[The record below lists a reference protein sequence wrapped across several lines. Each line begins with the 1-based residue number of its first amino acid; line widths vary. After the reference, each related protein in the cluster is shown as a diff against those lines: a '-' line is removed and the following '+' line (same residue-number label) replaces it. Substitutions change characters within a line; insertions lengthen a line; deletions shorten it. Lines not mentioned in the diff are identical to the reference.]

1 MNENANAEVQLLW
14 KSILALCYIYPYALL
29 YTFLYDPVY
38 IDDLTKRMQS
48 GEMKINV
55 TSS

>member
-1 MNENANAEVQLLW
+1 MNENANTEVQLLW
-14 KSILALCYIYPYALL
+14 KKHPALL

-38 IDDLTKRMQS
+38 IADLKKRMQS
-48 GEMKINV
+48 GEMKRNV